1 MVLSGLWSPGQNTEV
16 VVKTGSM
23 QHALEESKLVVEMSV
38 IVVTDSEVIQH
49 PKVFFKSG
57 KSGLN

>member
-1 MVLSGLWSPGQNTEV
+1 
-16 VVKTGSM
+16 M
-23 QHALEESKLVVEMSV
+23 QHELEESKLVVEMSV